1 MPHLART
8 LSTCRNIFPFTA
20 NICRLD
26 TEGFPTSPCPGGIRS
41 NILYPTCWDGV
52 NLDSPDHKSHVA
64 YPKAGP
70 ALFTGS
76 SVGGDCPSTHP
87 VKIPQIMLE
96 IVWDTTQF
104 NNKAEWPTDSKKQPF
119 VLSTGDDTGYAWRA
133 HNTAVWH

>member
-1 MPHLART
+1 VHSSLFH
-8 LSTCRNIFPFTA
+8 STTNLD
-20 NICRLD
+20 RLD

-64 YPKAGP
+64 YPKNGP

-119 VLSTGDDTGYAWRA
+119 VLSTGDNTGYVLSMKHAFP
-133 HNTAVWH
+133 VY